1 MRFRALL
8 VLALYA
14 LSFVLGPGLHQVL
27 PGSACTDCVSEREA
41 APSQHAGG
49 GCCGEP
55 RGAAEADRA
64 PRPEEPPLPAE
75 GDHEHCPDHCG
86 VCRVVHG
93 TTEALPALALATAPE
108 SESPAPTT
116 EPAPEPRAIAL
127 RPRAARAPPVLG

>member
-1 MRFRALL
+1 MHFRAFF

-14 LSFVLGPGLHQVL
+14 LAFVLGPGLHQVL
-27 PGSACTDCVSEREA
+27 PAGPCTDCAGEREA
-41 APSQHAGG
+41 APPRHAGES
-49 GCCGEP
+49 CCGRP
-55 RGAAEADRA
+55 CGAAEAD
-64 PRPEEPPLPAE
+64 PDPLPEEAPLPAE

-93 TTEALPALALATAPE
+93 TTEALPALALATAPQ
-108 SESPAPTT
+108 SESPAPIT